1 LDEIAESLLR
11 AVLKEKDIPREQMR
25 RNVRK
30 HIIAHEAAVR
40 NVTAAVP
47 DVREDA
53 IEEFRARFRACLDH
67 EASYAN
73 ADTARHLREVVKIV
87 SEEQPSR

>member
-1 LDEIAESLLR
+1 MDEIAESLLR

-40 NVTAAVP
+40 NLTAAAP
-47 DVREDA
+47 DVRKDA

-67 EASYAN
+67 EASNAN
-73 ADTARHLREVVKIV
+73 LDTARHLREVVKIA
-87 SEEQPSR
+87 SEERTAR